1 MYSKTINKQT
11 KRVLDKI
18 ATTSLCNQF
27 YLAGGTALA
36 IELGHR
42 KSIDLDW
49 FSKKDFLNSEIK
61 EILSKVGVF
70 VLNSEADGT
79 IHGVL
84 DKVRVSFLR
93 YKYNL
98 LFPLISFENIQLA
111 DERDIASMKIDAIS
125 SRGSKKDFIDLY
137 FLLKKYSL
145 FELIGF
151 FGKKYS
157 GIKYN
162 RLHILKS
169 LTYFSD
175 ANNEPMPK
183 MIESLEWEEVKKHIY
198 KETHILLVK
207 NIKF

>member
-1 MYSKTINKQT
+1 MHSKTINKQT
-11 KRVLDKI
+11 KRVFDKI
-18 ATTSLCNQF
+18 ATTPLRNQF

-49 FSKKDFLNSEIK
+49 FSKKDFSNSEIK
-61 EILSKVGVF
+61 EILSELGVF
-70 VLNSEADGT
+70 VLNSEAEGT
-79 IHGVL
+79 IHGTL
-84 DKVRVSFLR
+84 DKVKVSFLR
-93 YKYNL
+93 YKHNL
-98 LFPLISFENIQLA
+98 LFSLINFENIQLA

-145 FELIGF
+145 SELIKF
-151 FGKKYS
+151 FEKKYR
-157 GIKYN
+157 GVKYN

-175 ANNEPMPK
+175 ADDEPMPR
-183 MIESLEWEEVKKHIY
+183 MIEPLEWEEAKKD
-198 KETHILLVK
+198 ILKKAHMLLIEKVS
-207 NIKF
+207 